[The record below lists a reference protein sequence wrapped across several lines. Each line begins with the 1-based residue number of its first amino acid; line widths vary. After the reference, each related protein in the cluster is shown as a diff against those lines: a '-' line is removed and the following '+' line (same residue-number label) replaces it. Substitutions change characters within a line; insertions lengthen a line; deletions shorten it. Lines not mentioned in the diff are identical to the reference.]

1 MFCTPEPPNCAQR
14 IEKTHLSEGEL
25 TIMPPLEVEREKKHI
40 SLKICMETFNEMK
53 HIDQVEEKVQIL
65 IHNHIC
71 CTMCLKSNRI

>member
-40 SLKICMETFNEMK
+40 SLKILHGNIQWNEAYWSGRRKGSNTYPQSYMLYN
-53 HIDQVEEKVQIL
+53 V
-65 IHNHIC
+65 
-71 CTMCLKSNRI
+71 LKK